1 MFLKNNARTRINA
14 TDYNSY
20 YWRSTLEHG
29 WTAGVDV
36 ADGMLPLTWETMTIG
51 TQQHQQLRQED
62 VGLSAGTT

>member
-1 MFLKNNARTRINA
+1 M
-14 TDYNSY
+14 
-20 YWRSTLEHG
+20 EHG

-62 VGLSAGTT
+62 VGLSAGTS